1 MHRMRLKNRQSSASE
16 STKGDS
22 TVDQE
27 KTSSDGMDEIAKYIK
42 SRYVLFF
49 FFSRPGVCPY
59 FIKREASTQMSA
71 KTVPRREASQQD
83 RGET

>member
-1 MHRMRLKNRQSSASE
+1 MLTKDLTVHRMRLKNRQSSASE

-49 FFSRPGVCPY
+49 SFRDRVCAR
-59 FIKREASTQMSA
+59 ISL
-71 KTVPRREASQQD
+71 
-83 RGET
+83 RGKQVHK